1 MEHETAWIWLWE
13 NIERMLP
20 LGSKKNAVLARS
32 VVFEPVRTPLRV
44 GRPRAAPESLQ
55 LQRFWNWRFRIHE
68 VKYGQVVNKDR
79 ARRDE

>member
-1 MEHETAWIWLWE
+1 MK
-13 NIERMLP
+13 LP
-20 LGSKKNAVLARS
+20 GFGSGRTLSACCHWDRRRTPFLARS